1 MNMLIGVLCEVVS
14 TVTQREKDEAAV
26 KIVKESILLELKK
39 FDDGDGMITHEEL
52 VEVLQDPHSQE
63 ILHSLDIDRLFLT
76 ELQSALFRSGGER
89 VPIKG
94 ILELVLLCRG
104 ELPS

>member
-1 MNMLIGVLCEVVS
+1 
-14 TVTQREKDEAAV
+14 
-26 KIVKESILLELKK
+26 
-39 FDDGDGMITHEEL
+39 MITHEEL
-52 VEVLQDPHSQE
+52 DEVLQDPHSQE

-104 ELPS
+104 ELPSQVKHVASGQAFLHSLITQLDKHVTKHLQRLQASLDRQARYLK